1 MAYAGAL
8 VGLGNPGNRFAGT
21 RHNCGFAFV
30 AFVLE
35 RARREGQ
42 AETLN
47 GAKFQCDLWR
57 IRMPGLDGT
66 WLAAMPLTM
75 MNASGHCVQPLL
87 AWHRQEL
94 DIPPGEL
101 RFKIGGGNAG
111 HNGLGSIC
119 DQLGKGDFGRLR
131 IGIGRPPHKGDV
143 INWVL
148 GRPDAADAAAITSAM
163 PAALEVFLAAAAA
176 DAALAARLAR
186 ETGRPGRDPAGNAGA
201 GKKKKTPAPLD
212 THA

>member
-1 MAYAGAL
+1 MEYGGAL
-8 VGLGNPGNRFAGT
+8 VGLGNPGSRFAGT

-30 AFVLE
+30 EFVLAH
-35 RARREGQ
+35 AREAGEVE
-42 AETLN
+42 ALN
-47 GAKFQCDLWR
+47 GTRFQCGLWR
-57 IRMPGLDGT
+57 FRMKGLSGR

-87 AWHRQEL
+87 AWHKIEPKRLVVAHDEI

-101 RFKIGGGNAG
+101 RYKFGGGNAG

-119 DQLGKGDFGRLR
+119 EQLGSPDFGRLR

-148 GRPDAADAAAITSAM
+148 GRPDAADAARIADAM
-163 PAALEVFLAAAAA
+163 PDALAVFLAAAAGDTA
-176 DAALAARLAR
+176 RAARLAR
-186 ETGRPGRDPAGNAGA
+186 AAGVTAA
-201 GKKKKTPAPLD
+201 
-212 THA
+212 